1 MLHTRPSTMSII
13 VYTTSPLIDSLLC
26 TNNLND
32 LGLMKNPLTKIC
44 VSLDANLDI
53 NIMKEIIVKNYT

>member
-1 MLHTRPSTMSII
+1 MSII